1 MNSMNENQNSPNG
14 QWMDN
19 PKLEGIDK
27 EKLKMLQGLA
37 DQGMNKSQSD
47 MLPFLM
53 SAATQ
58 GKENGI
64 HFSSDEINAII
75 EVMKMGKSPKEAARL
90 DKIVSLMKLMKH

>member
-1 MNSMNENQNSPNG
+1 MSENQNQQNG
-14 QWMDN
+14 QWMNN
-19 PKLEGIDK
+19 PRLAGLDK
-27 EKLKMLQGLA
+27 EKLQMLQGLA

-53 SAATQ
+53 AAATQ

-75 EVMKMGKSPKEAARL
+75 EVMKMGKYPKEAARM
-90 DKIVSLMKLMKH
+90 DKIVSLMKLMKR

>member
-1 MNSMNENQNSPNG
+1 MSENQNNPNN

-19 PKLEGIDK
+19 PQLAGLDK
-27 EKLKMLQGLA
+27 EKLKMLQRLA

-53 SAATQ
+53 SAATK

-75 EVMKMGKSPKEAARL
+75 EVMKVGKSPKEAARL
-90 DKIVSLMKLMKH
+90 DKIVSLMKMMKH

>member
-1 MNSMNENQNSPNG
+1 MSDQNS

-19 PKLEGIDK
+19 PQLAGLDK

-53 SAATQ
+53 SAATK
-58 GKENGI
+58 GKENGLK
-64 HFSSDEINAII
+64 FSHDEINMII
-75 EVMKMGKSPKEAARL
+75 EVMKIGKSPKEAARL
-90 DKIVSLMKLMKH
+90 DKIVSLMKLINH

>member
-1 MNSMNENQNSPNG
+1 MSDQNS

-19 PKLEGIDK
+19 PQLAGLDK

-53 SAATQ
+53 SAAT
-58 GKENGI
+58 KVMENVLK
-64 HFSSDEINAII
+64 FSPDEINMII
-75 EVMKMGKSPKEAARL
+75 EVLKIGKSPKEAARL
-90 DKIVSLMKLMKH
+90 DKIVSLMKLINH